1 LENKVL
7 SAFSLLV
14 SKAVLLVLLLL
25 PLGLA
30 AQDPLA
36 PDANGIVAVP
46 ELPNPQRL
54 VNDYAGVLSD
64 AEEQQLEA
72 KLVDFDRGS
81 TVQIAVVTVRTTGI
95 SPIEDYAHA
104 LFAKWGIGQKGK
116 DNGLLLLVAIDD
128 RKSDIEVGYKLE
140 DVAPDA
146 SCRQILDDVLPPYF
160 RQQQYYDGINAA
172 TDSLFKLAS
181 GKYTY
186 KAPAKATKSSR
197 SRGIGF
203 WVPLILILLYILSRF
218 GKGGGGWGNRN
229 RGGMFIP
236 PIIGG
241 GGHWGSF
248 SSGSG
253 SFGGGGSFGGFG
265 GGSSGGGGASGSW

>member
-1 LENKVL
+1 M
-7 SAFSLLV
+7 
-14 SKAVLLVLLLL
+14 KAVLLVLLLL

-36 PDANGIVAVP
+36 PDANGMVAVP
-46 ELPNPQRL
+46 ELPNPPKL
-54 VNDYAGVLSD
+54 VNDYAHVLSD
-64 AEEQQLEA
+64 EEEQELEA
-72 KLVDFDRGS
+72 KLVDIDKGS
-81 TVQIAVVTVRTTGI
+81 TVQIAVVTVKTTGL

-104 LFAKWGIGQKGK
+104 LFAKWGIGQKGQ
-116 DNGLLLLVAIDD
+116 DNGLLLIVAIDD

-146 SCRQILDDVLPPYF
+146 SCRQILDNVLPPYF
-160 RQQQYYDGINAA
+160 RQQQYYAGINAA

-186 KAPAKATKSSR
+186 KEPPQETRGKKSK
-197 SRGIGF
+197 GF
-203 WVPLILILLYILSRF
+203 GLWIPLILILLYILSRM
-218 GKGGGGWGNRN
+218 GKGGGGWGSRN

-236 PIIGG
+236 PIIGEGSG
-241 GGHWGSF
+241 GSWGDF
-248 SSGSG
+248 SSGS
-253 SFGGGGSFGGFG
+253 GSFGGFG